1 MATEDDEGLRAI
13 LKISAREGVSYSRT
27 PIDDRDSIAMVDE
40 TVGGCETGRA
50 SSKNDDGLWV
60 RRGHED
66 RARNHTP
73 AATANRWL
81 AASRARGPNI

>member
-1 MATEDDEGLRAI
+1 MAPEDDEGLRAM
-13 LKISAREGVSYSRT
+13 LKISVREGVSNIRT
-27 PIDDRDSIAMVDE
+27 SIDDCDSITMVDE

-66 RARNHTP
+66 
-73 AATANRWL
+73 
-81 AASRARGPNI
+81 